1 MSCLLIFP
9 VMVTVNTFVK
19 NVESLN
25 TSLLLAIQRLAKIDE
40 NKRKQSTHENET
52 SDSGNRAD
60 GF

>member
-1 MSCLLIFP
+1 
-9 VMVTVNTFVK
+9 MVTVNTFVK

-40 NKRKQSTHENET
+40 NKSKEGSHENET
-52 SDSGNRAD
+52 ADSGNRAD